1 MSSSSDWEMPHAVQ
15 PKPENYA
22 FDLEGALTS
31 LVGLRAI
38 IPADAF
44 TAETLGTERTGNG
57 VLIREG
63 VVLTIG
69 YLVTEAETIW
79 LHLADGR
86 AVPGHVLAYDQETG
100 FGLVQALARLD
111 LPALPIGQSKAAK
124 VGDAVVVAGAGG
136 RKHSVVA
143 RIAAKQEFAGNW
155 EYVLDEAIFTAPAHP
170 FWGGTAMIGRAGE
183 LLGIGSLQVQ
193 QVRESGTP
201 EPLNMIVP
209 IDILKP
215 ILEDLLTLGRPNH
228 PPRPWLGLNATEVD
242 DKVVVARVSSGGPA
256 RRANLRTGDVVLA
269 VAGQEVNDLAGFF
282 RKVWS
287 HLRGARDLRRP
298 QSLPQGPEFA
308 LTSMI
313 ATRSRCRDRV
323 ASCGRFESEAG
334 RLLPSNLDPSLAV
347 REILPDRHRR
357 WPRARGQYRAIIRQ
371 QLEFSPCQRARLS
384 PRAALRECYAFGCGT
399 MRI

>member
-1 MSSSSDWEMPHAVQ
+1 
-15 PKPENYA
+15 
-22 FDLEGALTS
+22 
-31 LVGLRAI
+31 LRAI

-44 TAETLGTERTGNG
+44 TAETLGTERSGNG
-57 VLIREG
+57 VLIRDG

-69 YLVTEAETIW
+69 YLITEAETIW

-100 FGLVQALARLD
+100 FGLVQALARLG
-111 LPALPIGQSKAAK
+111 LPALPLGQSRTAK

-228 PPRPWLGLNATEVD
+228 PPRPWLGLNATEID
-242 DKVVVARVSSGGPA
+242 DKIVIARLSAGGPA
-256 RRANLRTGDVVLA
+256 RRANLRTGDIVLA
-269 VAGQEVNDLAGFF
+269 VADREVSDLAGFF
-282 RKVWS
+282 RRVWS
-287 HLRGARDLRRP
+287 LGKAGVEVPLTIYRDGRTFEARV
-298 QSLPQGPEFA
+298 
-308 LTSMI
+308 TSG
-313 ATRSRCRDRV
+313 DRN
-323 ASCGRFESEAG
+323 RFLKG
-334 RLLPSNLDPSLAV
+334 PSL
-347 REILPDRHRR
+347 H
-357 WPRARGQYRAIIRQ
+357 
-371 QLEFSPCQRARLS
+371 
-384 PRAALRECYAFGCGT
+384 
-399 MRI
+399 

>member
-1 MSSSSDWEMPHAVQ
+1 MSSSSDWEMPHSFQ

-22 FDLEGALTS
+22 YDLEAALTS
-31 LVGLRAI
+31 MVGLRAI

-44 TAETLGTERTGNG
+44 TAETLGTERSGNG
-57 VLIREG
+57 VLIRDG

-69 YLVTEAETIW
+69 YLITEAETIW

-100 FGLVQALARLD
+100 FGLVQVLARLD
-111 LPALPIGQSKAAK
+111 LPVLPFGRSNTAK

-136 RKHSVVA
+136 RRHSVVA

-155 EYVLDEAIFTAPAHP
+155 EYVLDEAFFTAPAHP
-170 FWGGTAMIGRAGE
+170 FWGGTAMIGGDGS

-193 QVRESGTP
+193 QVRDSGTAD
-201 EPLNMIVP
+201 PLNMIVP

-215 ILEDLLTLGRPNH
+215 ILDDLLTLGRPNH

-242 DKVVVARVSSGGPA
+242 DKVVVARVSGGGPA

-269 VAGQEVNDLAGFF
+269 VAGTEVSDLASFF

-287 HLRGARDLRRP
+287 LGKAGVEVP
-298 QSLPQGPEFA
+298 
-308 LTSMI
+308 LT
-313 ATRSRCRDRV
+313 
-323 ASCGRFESEAG
+323 
-334 RLLPSNLDPSLAV
+334 L
-347 REILPDRHRR
+347 
-357 WPRARGQYRAIIRQ
+357 Y
-371 QLEFSPCQRARLS
+371 
-384 PRAALRECYAFGCGT
+384 
-399 MRI
+399 

>member
-1 MSSSSDWEMPHAVQ
+1 MSSSSDWEMPPAVQ
-15 PKPENYA
+15 PKPENVAY
-22 FDLEGALTS
+22 DLDGALTS

-38 IPADAF
+38 IPGDAF

-69 YLVTEAETIW
+69 YLITEAETIW

-86 AVPGHVLAYDQETG
+86 AVPGTVLAYDQETG
-100 FGLVQALARLD
+100 FGLVQALARVE

-124 VGDAVVVAGAGG
+124 VGDPVVVAGAGG
-136 RKHSVVA
+136 RKHSVAA

-193 QVRESGTP
+193 QVRDSGTP

-215 ILEDLLTLGRPNH
+215 ILDDLLTMGRPNH
-228 PPRPWLGLNATEVD
+228 PPRPWLGLNASEID

-256 RRANLRTGDVVLA
+256 KRANLRTGDVVLA
-269 VAGQEVNDLAGFF
+269 VAGTEVSDLAGFF

-287 HLRGARDLRRP
+287 LGKAGVEVPLTVYRD
-298 QSLPQGPEFA
+298 
-308 LTSMI
+308 
-313 ATRSRCRDRV
+313 
-323 ASCGRFESEAG
+323 GRTFESRVTSG
-334 RLLPSNLDPSLAV
+334 DRNRFLKGPSL
-347 REILPDRHRR
+347 H
-357 WPRARGQYRAIIRQ
+357 
-371 QLEFSPCQRARLS
+371 
-384 PRAALRECYAFGCGT
+384 
-399 MRI
+399 

>member
-1 MSSSSDWEMPHAVQ
+1 MSSSSDWEMPPAVQ
-15 PKPENYA
+15 PKPENFA
-22 FDLEGALTS
+22 FDLDGALTS

-38 IPADAF
+38 IPGDAF

-69 YLVTEAETIW
+69 YLITEAETIW

-86 AVPGHVLAYDQETG
+86 AVPGTVLAYDQETG
-100 FGLVQALARLD
+100 FGLVQALARVE
-111 LPALPIGQSKAAK
+111 LPALPIGQSEAAK
-124 VGDAVVVAGAGG
+124 VGDPVVVAGAGG
-136 RKHSVVA
+136 RKHSVAA

-193 QVRESGTP
+193 QVRDSGTP

-215 ILEDLLTLGRPNH
+215 ILDDLLTMGRPNH
-228 PPRPWLGLNATEVD
+228 PPRPWLGLNASEID

-256 RRANLRTGDVVLA
+256 KRANLRTGDVVLA
-269 VAGQEVNDLAGFF
+269 VAGTEVSDLAGFF

-287 HLRGARDLRRP
+287 LGKAGVEVPLTVYRD
-298 QSLPQGPEFA
+298 
-308 LTSMI
+308 
-313 ATRSRCRDRV
+313 
-323 ASCGRFESEAG
+323 GRTFESRVTSG
-334 RLLPSNLDPSLAV
+334 DRNRFLKGPSL
-347 REILPDRHRR
+347 H
-357 WPRARGQYRAIIRQ
+357 
-371 QLEFSPCQRARLS
+371 
-384 PRAALRECYAFGCGT
+384 
-399 MRI
+399 

>member
-1 MSSSSDWEMPHAVQ
+1 MSSSSDWEMPPAVQ
-15 PKPENYA
+15 PKPENFA
-22 FDLEGALTS
+22 FDLDGALTS

-38 IPADAF
+38 VPGDAF

-69 YLVTEAETIW
+69 YLITEAETIW

-86 AVPGHVLAYDQETG
+86 AVPGTVLAYDQETG
-100 FGLVQALARLD
+100 FGLVQALARVE

-124 VGDAVVVAGAGG
+124 VGDPVVVAGAGG
-136 RKHSVVA
+136 RKHSVAA

-193 QVRESGTP
+193 QVRDSGTP

-215 ILEDLLTLGRPNH
+215 ILDDLLTMGRPNH
-228 PPRPWLGLNATEVD
+228 PPRPWLGLNASEID

-256 RRANLRTGDVVLA
+256 KRANLRTGDVVLA
-269 VAGQEVNDLAGFF
+269 VAGTEVSDLAGFF

-287 HLRGARDLRRP
+287 LGKAGVEVPLMIYRDGRTFEVRV
-298 QSLPQGPEFA
+298 
-308 LTSMI
+308 TSG
-313 ATRSRCRDRV
+313 DRN
-323 ASCGRFESEAG
+323 RFLKG
-334 RLLPSNLDPSLAV
+334 PSL
-347 REILPDRHRR
+347 H
-357 WPRARGQYRAIIRQ
+357 
-371 QLEFSPCQRARLS
+371 
-384 PRAALRECYAFGCGT
+384 
-399 MRI
+399 

>member
-1 MSSSSDWEMPHAVQ
+1 MPQTVQ

-22 FDLEGALTS
+22 YNLEGALTS

-44 TAETLGTERTGNG
+44 TADTLGTERSGNG
-57 VLIREG
+57 VLIRDG

-69 YLVTEAETIW
+69 YLITEAETVW

-100 FGLVQALARLD
+100 FGLVQALARLE
-111 LPALPIGQSKAAK
+111 LPALPIGQSKTVK
-124 VGDAVVVAGAGG
+124 VGDPVVVAGAGG

-170 FWGGTAMIGRAGE
+170 FWGGTAMIGPSGE

-215 ILEDLLTLGRPNH
+215 ILDDLLTLGRPNH

-242 DKVVVARVSSGGPA
+242 DKVVIARVSTGGPA

-269 VAGQEVNDLAGFF
+269 VNDTEVSDLAGFF

-287 HLRGARDLRRP
+287 LGKAGVEVPLTVYRDGRTFEARV
-298 QSLPQGPEFA
+298 
-308 LTSMI
+308 TSGDR
-313 ATRSRCRDRV
+313 TRFLK
-323 ASCGRFESEAG
+323 G
-334 RLLPSNLDPSLAV
+334 PSL
-347 REILPDRHRR
+347 H
-357 WPRARGQYRAIIRQ
+357 
-371 QLEFSPCQRARLS
+371 
-384 PRAALRECYAFGCGT
+384 
-399 MRI
+399 

>member
-1 MSSSSDWEMPHAVQ
+1 MASSADWEMPPALQ
-15 PKPENYA
+15 PKPENYDY
-22 FDLEGALTS
+22 DLDEALTA
-31 LVGLRAI
+31 LVGLRAMV
-38 IPADAF
+38 PADAF
-44 TAETLGTERTGNG
+44 TAETLGTERSGNG

-69 YLVTEAETIW
+69 YLITEAETIW

-100 FGLVQALARLD
+100 FGLVQALGRLE
-111 LPALPIGQSKAAK
+111 LPVLPIGRSKSAK

-155 EYVLDEAIFTAPAHP
+155 EYVLDEAIFTSPAHP
-170 FWGGTAMIGRAGE
+170 FWGGTAMIGRDGE

-193 QVRESGTP
+193 QMREIGTP

-228 PPRPWLGLNATEVD
+228 PARPWLGLNAAEIE
-242 DKVVVARVSSGGPA
+242 DKVVVARVSNGGPA

-269 VAGQEVNDLAGFF
+269 VAGAEVSELAGFF

-287 HLRGARDLRRP
+287 LGRAGVEVPLTIYRDGRTFEARV
-298 QSLPQGPEFA
+298 
-308 LTSMI
+308 TSG
-313 ATRSRCRDRV
+313 DRN
-323 ASCGRFESEAG
+323 RFLKG
-334 RLLPSNLDPSLAV
+334 PSL
-347 REILPDRHRR
+347 H
-357 WPRARGQYRAIIRQ
+357 
-371 QLEFSPCQRARLS
+371 
-384 PRAALRECYAFGCGT
+384 
-399 MRI
+399 